1 MEEFFDLRGST
12 RKFVVNQSLGRGL
25 FGGAFIYLLPDEKT
39 VIKVY
44 KNNTF
49 ECYRINYETFMYLKH
64 YESSHLLRLNDLL
77 YKERFLHSKKRILKK
92 PQKHIVDAY
101 TYDFVPKDGTRLVDM
116 PVDYLLTNFRELEV
130 MFSGF
135 ARDKFLVRDVIP
147 DNSVLNQ
154 NGIVLIDPDLFMQVG
169 DDYSCERVSYEN
181 KKELLE
187 LFKGLIK
194 MEMYVDESILS
205 RIFNQE
211 NAKAKNMTDE
221 IAKTFS
227 LAKKPIDLFKRW

>member
-1 MEEFFDLRGST
+1 MEEFFDLQGNT
-12 RKFVVNQSLGRGL
+12 RTFVVNQSIGRGL
-25 FGGAFIYLLPDEKT
+25 FGWAYIYLLSDGKI
-39 VIKVY
+39 IKIY
-44 KNNTF
+44 KENAF
-49 ECYRINYETFMYLKH
+49 ECFRINYETFMYLKKC
-64 YESSHLLRLNDLL
+64 ESSHLLELNDLL
-77 YKERFLHSKKRILKK
+77 YKERILHSKKRILKK
-92 PQKHIVDAY
+92 PEKQIVDAY
-101 TYDFVPKDGTRLVDM
+101 TYNFVPEDGTRLVNM
-116 PVDYLLTNFRELEV
+116 PVEYMLTNFRELEV

-147 DNSVLNQ
+147 DNSILNQ
-154 NGIVLIDPDLFMQVG
+154 KGIVLIDPDLYMRTE
-169 DDYSCERVSYEN
+169 DDESYERVCFEN

-194 MEMYVDESILS
+194 MEMFVDESILC

-211 NAKAKNMTDE
+211 NAKSKNMTDE